1 MNTLEQIAD
10 LEKQYLLQ
18 TYNRYPIAFSR
29 GKGVFLFD
37 LEGKR
42 YLDFVSG
49 LGVNALGHAHPRI
62 VKAIREQA
70 AMLVH
75 ISNLYYHEYQ
85 GPLAEK
91 LCKLSGL
98 NRAFFSNS
106 GTEAIEGS
114 IKLARLAGHRAG
126 GAAKSRL
133 VALDGS
139 YHGRTFGALSLTG
152 QDKHR
157 KGFEPLLEEVTF
169 VKQNDLASLRAAIS
183 DETCAIVL
191 EPVFGEGGIYECSV
205 EFLQE
210 CRALADRHRAALIFD
225 EIQCGLGR
233 TGTMFAFQSFGVTP
247 DIVAIA
253 KPIAAGLPL
262 GAFIAKEE
270 FASAISP
277 GQHGTTFGGGPLA
290 CRVALEFLAIVEEE
304 KLLENVN
311 KVGAYLHQELNALAD
326 RHHAALIFDEIQC
339 GLGRTGTMF
348 AFQSFG
354 VTPDIV
360 AIAKPIAA
368 GLPLGAFLAKEEF
381 ASAISPGQHGT
392 TFGGGPLACR
402 VALEFL
408 AIVEEEKL
416 LENVNKVGAY
426 LQQELKAL
434 AEKSAAA
441 REVRGRGFIQG
452 IELEIPA
459 RPIVDAGLA
468 EGVLFN
474 STQDTVVRFLPPFLL
489 EEKHVDKGIRVLKKL
504 LGKKRKKA
512 A

>member
-1 MNTLEQIAD
+1 MNNFEQIA
-10 LEKQYLLQ
+10 ERERQFLLQ
-18 TYNRYPIAFSR
+18 TYNRYPLVLSR
-29 GKGVFLFD
+29 GKGVFLYD
-37 LEGKR
+37 IEGKR

-62 VKAIREQA
+62 VKTIRDQA
-70 AMLVH
+70 AKLVH
-75 ISNLYYHEYQ
+75 VSNLYYHEYQ

-91 LCKLSGL
+91 LCRLSGL

-126 GAAKSRL
+126 GEAKCRL
-133 VALDGS
+133 VALEGS

-169 VKQNDLASLRAAIS
+169 VKQNDLEGLRSAIN
-183 DETCAIVL
+183 DNTCAIVL
-191 EPVFGEGGIYECSV
+191 EPIFGEGGIHECSV

-233 TGTMFAFQSFGVTP
+233 TGTIFAFQSFGVTP

-311 KVGAYLHQELNALAD
+311 KVGAYLQQQL
-326 RHHAALIFDEIQC
+326 
-339 GLGRTGTMF
+339 
-348 AFQSFG
+348 
-354 VTPDIV
+354 
-360 AIAKPIAA
+360 
-368 GLPLGAFLAKEEF
+368 KE
-381 ASAISPGQHGT
+381 
-392 TFGGGPLACR
+392 
-402 VALEFL
+402 V
-408 AIVEEEKL
+408 VEKR
-416 LENVNKVGAY
+416 
-426 LQQELKAL
+426 
-434 AEKSAAA
+434 SAAVG
-441 REVRGRGFIQG
+441 VRGRGFIQA
-452 IELEIPA
+452 IQLEIPA

-489 EEKHVDKGIRVLKKL
+489 EEKHVDKAIRVLKKL
-504 LGKKRKKA
+504 LGKKKQASERQPQASA
-512 A
+512 AGQ

>member
-1 MNTLEQIAD
+1 MMVFLGLLLPVKSSLLMDTFQQIAD
-10 LEKQYLLQ
+10 RERQFLLN
-18 TYNRYPIAFSR
+18 TYNRYPLVLSR

-37 LEGKR
+37 IEGKR

-62 VKAIREQA
+62 VKAIRDQA
-70 AMLVH
+70 SKLVH
-75 ISNLYYHEYQ
+75 VSNLYYHEYQ

-91 LCKLSGL
+91 LCALSGL

-126 GAAKSRL
+126 GEAKCRL

-157 KGFEPLLEEVTF
+157 KGFEPLLEDVTF
-169 VKQNDLASLRAAIS
+169 VKQNDVEGLRAAVN
-183 DETCAIVL
+183 DNTCAIVL
-191 EPVFGEGGIYECSV
+191 EPIFGEGGIYECSV

-233 TGTMFAFQSFGVTP
+233 TGTIFAFQSFGVTP

-262 GAFIAKEE
+262 GAFIAKDE

-290 CRVALEFLAIVEEE
+290 CRVALEFLSIVE
-304 KLLENVN
+304 
-311 KVGAYLHQELNALAD
+311 
-326 RHHAALIFDEIQC
+326 DE
-339 GLGRTGTMF
+339 
-348 AFQSFG
+348 
-354 VTPDIV
+354 
-360 AIAKPIAA
+360 
-368 GLPLGAFLAKEEF
+368 
-381 ASAISPGQHGT
+381 H
-392 TFGGGPLACR
+392 
-402 VALEFL
+402 
-408 AIVEEEKL
+408 L

-426 LQQELKAL
+426 LQEKLKELV
-434 AEKSAAA
+434 EKRSAATG
-441 REVRGRGFIQG
+441 VRGRGFIQG
-452 IELEIPA
+452 IQLEIPA
-459 RPIVDAGLA
+459 RPIVDEGLA
-468 EGVLFN
+468 AGVLFN
-474 STQDTVVRFLPPFLL
+474 STQDTVVRFLPPFLM
-489 EEKHVDKGIRVLKKL
+489 EEKHIDKGIRVLNKL
-504 LGKKRKKA
+504 LGKKRKPA
-512 A
+512 VA

>member
-1 MNTLEQIAD
+1 MKTFEQIAD
-10 LEKQYLLQ
+10 LEKRYLLG
-18 TYNRYPIAFSR
+18 TYARYPVVLTR
-29 GKGVFLFD
+29 GKGVFLYD
-37 LEGKR
+37 IDDRR

-62 VKAIREQA
+62 VKTIREQA
-70 AMLVH
+70 GKLIHV
-75 ISNLYYHEYQ
+75 SNLYYHEYQ
-85 GPLAEK
+85 GALAER
-91 LCKLSGL
+91 LCTLAGSTSGDGSTGGTF
-98 NRAFFSNS
+98 RAFFQNS

-114 IKLARLAGHRAG
+114 IKLARLAGHRTG
-126 GAAKSRL
+126 GETKSRL
-133 VALDGS
+133 VALEGS

-152 QDKHR
+152 QEKHR
-157 KGFEPLLEEVTF
+157 KGFEPMLEEVTF
-169 VKQNDLASLRAAIS
+169 VAQNDVEGLRTAVN
-183 DETCAIVL
+183 DNTCAIVL
-191 EPVFGEGGIYECSV
+191 EPIFGEGGIYECSV
-205 EFLQE
+205 EFLQA
-210 CRALADRHRAALIFD
+210 CRAAADRH
-225 EIQCGLGR
+225 
-233 TGTMFAFQSFGVTP
+233 
-247 DIVAIA
+247 
-253 KPIAAGLPL
+253 K
-262 GAFIAKEE
+262 
-270 FASAISP
+270 
-277 GQHGTTFGGGPLA
+277 
-290 CRVALEFLAIVEEE
+290 
-304 KLLENVN
+304 
-311 KVGAYLHQELNALAD
+311 
-326 RHHAALIFDEIQC
+326 AALIFDEIQC

-426 LQQELKAL
+426 LQQELKAV

-441 REVRGRGFIQG
+441 KEVRGRGFIQG
-452 IELEIPA
+452 INLEIPA
-459 RPIVDAGLA
+459 RPIVDEALA

-474 STQDTVVRFLPPFLL
+474 STHDTVVRFLPPFLL

-504 LGKKRKKA
+504 LRKKRKVA

>member
-1 MNTLEQIAD
+1 MNASATLNPPASSHPTFAQIAD
-10 LEKQYLLQ
+10 LERQYLLH
-18 TYNRYPIAFSR
+18 TYNRYPVVLTR
-29 GKGVFLFD
+29 GKGVFLWD
-37 LEGKR
+37 IDDKK

-70 AMLVH
+70 AKIIHV
-75 ISNLYYHEYQ
+75 SNLYYHEYQ

-91 LCKLSGL
+91 LCALAGSSLG
-98 NRAFFSNS
+98 NARAFFSNS

-126 GAAKSRL
+126 GEAKCRL
-133 VALDGS
+133 VALEGS

-157 KGFEPLLEEVTF
+157 KGFEPLLEDVTF
-169 VKQNDLASLRAAIS
+169 VKQNDLEGLRVAIN
-183 DETCAIVL
+183 DNTCAIVL
-191 EPVFGEGGIYECSV
+191 EPIFGEGGIYECSV
-205 EFLQE
+205 EFLRE
-210 CRALADRHRAALIFD
+210 CRALADKHRVALIFD

-233 TGTMFAFQSFGVTP
+233 TGTIFAFQSFGVTP

-270 FASAISP
+270 FATAISP

-290 CRVALEFLAIVEEE
+290 CRIALEF
-304 KLLENVN
+304 
-311 KVGAYLHQELNALAD
+311 
-326 RHHAALIFDEIQC
+326 F
-339 GLGRTGTMF
+339 
-348 AFQSFG
+348 
-354 VTPDIV
+354 
-360 AIAKPIAA
+360 
-368 GLPLGAFLAKEEF
+368 
-381 ASAISPGQHGT
+381 
-392 TFGGGPLACR
+392 
-402 VALEFL
+402 

-426 LQQELKAL
+426 LQQELQGL
-434 AEKSAAA
+434 VEKRAAA
-441 REVRGRGFIQG
+441 TGVRGRGFIQG
-452 IELEIPA
+452 IQLEIPA
-459 RPIVDAGLA
+459 RPIVDAALA

-474 STQDTVVRFLPPFLL
+474 STQDTVVRFLPPFLMQ
-489 EEKHVDKGIRVLKKL
+489 EKHIDKGIRVLKKL
-504 LGKKRKKA
+504 LGKKKKA